1 MLRSRND
8 WQPEAKNF
16 KDSRLNSAMAFKTI
30 SPDIIFFSAFVLRF
44 D

>member
-8 WQPEAKNF
+8 WQPDVKNF
-16 KDSRLNSAMAFKTI
+16 KNSRLSNAMAFKTI
-30 SPDIIFFSAFVLRF
+30 SPDIIFFSAFVVRF